1 MSPTVRVFIA
11 LAVGALL
18 LAFAASVTLVTASNS
33 ESTTNRPLVVYG
45 AR

>member
-1 MSPTVRVFIA
+1 LSPTARVVVA

-18 LAFAASVTLVTASNS
+18 LAFAASLTLVTASSS
-33 ESTTNRPLVVYG
+33 ETTSNRPLIVYG

>member
-1 MSPTVRVFIA
+1 MSPTARVFIA

-18 LAFAASVTLVTASNS
+18 LAFAASLTLVTASSS
-33 ESTTNRPLVVYG
+33 ESTSNGPLVVYG

>member
-18 LAFAASVTLVTASNS
+18 LAFAASVTLVTASS
-33 ESTTNRPLVVYG
+33 SQSSSDRPLVVYG

>member
-1 MSPTVRVFIA
+1 MSPTVRVFIV

-18 LAFAASVTLVTASNS
+18 LAFAASVTLVTASSS
-33 ESTTNRPLVVYG
+33 EGSSNRPLVVYG

>member
-18 LAFAASVTLVTASNS
+18 LAFASALTLVTASS
-33 ESTTNRPLVVYG
+33 SSTTSDRPLIVYG
-45 AR
+45 TR

>member
-18 LAFAASVTLVTASNS
+18 LAFAASVTLVTASSS
-33 ESTTNRPLVVYG
+33 ESSSNRPLVVYG

>member
-18 LAFAASVTLVTASNS
+18 LAFAASITLVTASSS
-33 ESTTNRPLVVYG
+33 ESTSNRPLVVYG
-45 AR
+45 SR

>member
-18 LAFAASVTLVTASNS
+18 LAFAASVTLVTASS
-33 ESTTNRPLVVYG
+33 SQSSSNRPLVVYG

>member
-18 LAFAASVTLVTASNS
+18 LAFAASITLVTASS
-33 ESTTNRPLVVYG
+33 SQSSSNRPLVVYG